1 MMIGVYQG
9 RHIGE
14 EVAGMG
20 SPCGWGDVLL
30 LLDILLLLEVLL
42 LMELAVE
49 TLQEDEDDDD
59 DYLPKRNPW
68 FKVYDETDDVPSEQ
82 FVFQV
87 RMLSHIPRKSRTLR
101 TNKLFA

>member
-1 MMIGVYQG
+1 MIGVYQG

-49 TLQEDEDDDD
+49 TLREGDDDVD
-59 DYLPKRNPW
+59 GAG
-68 FKVYDETDDVPSEQ
+68 
-82 FVFQV
+82 
-87 RMLSHIPRKSRTLR
+87 LSAPAEEYPLEEVDSG
-101 TNKLFA
+101 

>member
-49 TLQEDEDDDD
+49 TLQEDDDDVD
-59 DYLPKRNPW
+59 GAG
-68 FKVYDETDDVPSEQ
+68 
-82 FVFQV
+82 
-87 RMLSHIPRKSRTLR
+87 LSAPAEEYPLEVVDSG
-101 TNKLFA
+101 

>member
-1 MMIGVYQG
+1 MMNGVYQG

-49 TLQEDEDDDD
+49 TLREDDDD
-59 DYLPKRNPW
+59 D
-68 FKVYDETDDVPSEQ
+68 VDGAG
-82 FVFQV
+82 
-87 RMLSHIPRKSRTLR
+87 LSAPAEEYPLEVVD
-101 TNKLFA
+101 NVGEAWG

>member
-1 MMIGVYQG
+1 MSGVYQG

-14 EVAGMG
+14 EVVGLG

-49 TLQEDEDDDD
+49 TLREGDDDVD
-59 DYLPKRNPW
+59 GAG
-68 FKVYDETDDVPSEQ
+68 
-82 FVFQV
+82 
-87 RMLSHIPRKSRTLR
+87 LSAPAEEYPLEEVDSG
-101 TNKLFA
+101 

>member
-1 MMIGVYQG
+1 MIGVYQG

-14 EVAGMG
+14 EVAGLG

-49 TLQEDEDDDD
+49 TLREGDDDVD
-59 DYLPKRNPW
+59 GAG
-68 FKVYDETDDVPSEQ
+68 
-82 FVFQV
+82 
-87 RMLSHIPRKSRTLR
+87 LSAPAEEYPLEEVDSG
-101 TNKLFA
+101 

>member
-1 MMIGVYQG
+1 MIGVYQG

-42 LMELAVE
+42 LVELAVE
-49 TLQEDEDDDD
+49 TL
-59 DYLPKRNPW
+59 
-68 FKVYDETDDVPSEQ
+68 
-82 FVFQV
+82 
-87 RMLSHIPRKSRTLR
+87 
-101 TNKLFA
+101 

>member
-1 MMIGVYQG
+1 MIGVYQG

-42 LMELAVE
+42 LMELAGE
-49 TLQEDEDDDD
+49 TPQEDDDD
-59 DYLPKRNPW
+59 VDGAG
-68 FKVYDETDDVPSEQ
+68 
-82 FVFQV
+82 
-87 RMLSHIPRKSRTLR
+87 LSAPAEEYPLEVVDS
-101 TNKLFA
+101 AGEAWG

>member
-30 LLDILLLLEVLL
+30 LLDILLLQDSIQRSNINIDNVQKYLHTPYLL
-42 LMELAVE
+42 AEW
-49 TLQEDEDDDD
+49 TGGHSSGQ
-59 DYLPKRNPW
+59 
-68 FKVYDETDDVPSEQ
+68 
-82 FVFQV
+82 
-87 RMLSHIPRKSRTLR
+87 
-101 TNKLFA
+101 

>member
-1 MMIGVYQG
+1 MIGVYQG

-14 EVAGMG
+14 EVVGLG

-49 TLQEDEDDDD
+49 TLREGDDDVD
-59 DYLPKRNPW
+59 GAG
-68 FKVYDETDDVPSEQ
+68 
-82 FVFQV
+82 
-87 RMLSHIPRKSRTLR
+87 LSAPAEEYPLEEVDSG
-101 TNKLFA
+101 

>member
-49 TLQEDEDDDD
+49 TLREGDDDVD
-59 DYLPKRNPW
+59 GAG
-68 FKVYDETDDVPSEQ
+68 
-82 FVFQV
+82 
-87 RMLSHIPRKSRTLR
+87 LSAPAEEYPLEEVDSG
-101 TNKLFA
+101 

>member
-14 EVAGMG
+14 EVAGMR

-42 LMELAVE
+42 LTELAGE
-49 TLQEDEDDDD
+49 TLQEDDDDVD
-59 DYLPKRNPW
+59 GAG
-68 FKVYDETDDVPSEQ
+68 
-82 FVFQV
+82 
-87 RMLSHIPRKSRTLR
+87 LSAPAEEYPLEVVDSVGE
-101 TNKLFA
+101 AWG

>member
-1 MMIGVYQG
+1 MIGVYQG

-30 LLDILLLLEVLL
+30 LLDILLLLELLL

-49 TLQEDEDDDD
+49 TLREGDDDVD
-59 DYLPKRNPW
+59 GAG
-68 FKVYDETDDVPSEQ
+68 
-82 FVFQV
+82 
-87 RMLSHIPRKSRTLR
+87 LSAPAEEYPLEEVDSG
-101 TNKLFA
+101 

>member
-49 TLQEDEDDDD
+49 TLQEGDDDD
-59 DYLPKRNPW
+59 D
-68 FKVYDETDDVPSEQ
+68 VDGAG
-82 FVFQV
+82 
-87 RMLSHIPRKSRTLR
+87 LSAPAEEYPLEVVDSG
-101 TNKLFA
+101 

>member
-49 TLQEDEDDDD
+49 TLREGDDDVD
-59 DYLPKRNPW
+59 GAG
-68 FKVYDETDDVPSEQ
+68 
-82 FVFQV
+82 
-87 RMLSHIPRKSRTLR
+87 LSAPAEEYPLEEVDG
-101 TNKLFA
+101 A

>member
-49 TLQEDEDDDD
+49 TLREGDDDVD
-59 DYLPKRNPW
+59 GAG
-68 FKVYDETDDVPSEQ
+68 
-82 FVFQV
+82 
-87 RMLSHIPRKSRTLR
+87 LSAPAEEYPLEVVDSG
-101 TNKLFA
+101 